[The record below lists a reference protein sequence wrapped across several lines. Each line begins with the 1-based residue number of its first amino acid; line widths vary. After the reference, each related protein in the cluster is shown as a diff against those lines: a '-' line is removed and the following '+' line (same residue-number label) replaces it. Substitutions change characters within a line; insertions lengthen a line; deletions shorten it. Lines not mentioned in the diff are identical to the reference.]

1 MRELQPSN
9 TQHAVCCSETTFG
22 LIFRSPQWRWQR
34 AVLRVETR
42 SRRQLH
48 ADDEWVRRATRYLRE
63 LRKGFDRAVRVDP
76 DLAAAHQIAG
86 QQSFNRFEIESRI
99 LARQPASDIAFK
111 CGLATSVVEIYEE
124 LFFNVRDRLDTPGWI
139 THQVLGP
146 KTWEPLDRDD
156 IEWVWKGLGY
166 RYGTAAIDEL
176 TTAIPH
182 SDLLQ
187 WGLDAY
193 QLPHSTL
200 DIGLKLLISAR
211 QLPFVDEMSRSE
223 RRSLARL
230 HQRLIEV
237 DGAVTAFELNLKPEW
252 SQLLDSLATTFAELR
267 PTPVLPLRM
276 AG

>member
-1 MRELQPSN
+1 MAISRICTASCLADLTPECPW
-9 TQHAVCCSETTFG
+9 H
-22 LIFRSPQWRWQR
+22 SPDWRWRR
-34 AVLRVETR
+34 AMFRVETG
-42 SRRQLH
+42 SRRQLQ
-48 ADDEWVRRATRYLRE
+48 ADDDWVRRAARYLRE
-63 LRKGFDRAVRVDP
+63 LRKGFDRAVRLDP
-76 DLAAAHQIAG
+76 DLAAAHQLAG

-124 LFFNVRDRLDTPGWI
+124 LFFDVRDQLDTPGWI

-146 KTWEPLDRDD
+146 KAWQPLDRDD
-156 IEWVWKGLGY
+156 IEFAWKVFGY
-166 RYGTAAIDEL
+166 QYGAAAIDEL
-176 TTAIPH
+176 TTAVPKA
-182 SDLLQ
+182 DLLQ

-193 QLPHSTL
+193 ELAQSTL

-211 QLPFVDEMSRSE
+211 RLPFVDAMSRSE

-230 HQRLIEV
+230 HQRLIDV
-237 DGAVTAFELNLKPEW
+237 DGAVAAFELNLKPEW
-252 SQLLDSLATTFAELR
+252 SQVLDSLATTFAELR

>member
-1 MRELQPSN
+1 MAISRTRTASCLADLTPECPW
-9 TQHAVCCSETTFG
+9 H
-22 LIFRSPQWRWQR
+22 SPDWRWQR
-34 AVLRVETR
+34 AGLRVETK
-42 SRRQLH
+42 SRRQLR
-48 ADDEWVRRATRYLRE
+48 ADDDWVRRAARYLRE

-99 LARQPASDIAFK
+99 LARQLASDIAFK

-124 LFFNVRDRLDTPGWI
+124 LFFDVRDQLDTPGWI

-156 IEWVWKGLGY
+156 IEFAWKVFGY
-166 RYGTAAIDEL
+166 QYGAAAIDEL
-176 TTAIPH
+176 TTAVPQK
-182 SDLLQ
+182 DLLQ

-193 QLPHSTL
+193 ELAQSTL
-200 DIGLKLLISAR
+200 DNGLKLLISAR
-211 QLPFVDEMSRSE
+211 RLPFVDEMSRSE

-237 DGAVTAFELNLKPEW
+237 DRPVSAFELNLKPDW
-252 SQLLDSLATTFAELR
+252 SDLLDSLAATFVEL
-267 PTPVLPLRM
+267 PQTPVLRLRM